1 MRARM
6 KGLSGFGLQIPSS
19 GGLPVGAGCGPG
31 LSIVQLIMHAHH
43 GFEEMDSQTGQ
54 GSTFRLV
61 LPREIG
67 YRFDVP
73 Q

>member
-1 MRARM
+1 
-6 KGLSGFGLQIPSS
+6 
-19 GGLPVGAGCGPG
+19 
-31 LSIVQLIMHAHH
+31 MHAHH

-61 LPREIG
+61 LPGEIG